1 MDVVWN
7 LATIEDSPLLAR
19 LNLELIA
26 DEGHPNPMNA
36 LELEARMRGWLS
48 TEYRAV
54 LFRREARVVAY
65 ALFRDDEWNRIYL
78 RQFFVV
84 RDARR
89 QGVGRAAVELLKR
102 EVVPGTPV
110 VLEVLTTNAAGRA
123 FWSAT
128 GFREYCLALKW
139 EPGDVASGQ
148 VASRQESGGA
158 GES

>member
-1 MDVVWN
+1 MDLVWN

-26 DEGHPNPMNA
+26 DEGHMNPMNVF
-36 LELEARMRGWLS
+36 ELEARMRGWLS

-54 LFRREARVVAY
+54 LFRREAPVVAY
-65 ALFRDDEWNRIYL
+65 ALFRNDEWNRVYL

-89 QGVGRAAVELLKR
+89 QGVGRAAVELFKR

-110 VLEVLTTNAAGRA
+110 VLEVLTTNSVGRA

-139 EPGDVASGQ
+139 EPGDVS
-148 VASRQESGGA
+148 SS
-158 GES
+158 